1 MKAQLSQ
8 AHAQQDR
15 LRAEASAA
23 AAAHDAAE
31 ERVKALRAEVEQLQF
46 MLDEVHAA
54 RSTSPLGKVGGDCE
68 WNDLCLL
75 LFKYLAHSLGMQELA
90 L

>member
-1 MKAQLSQ
+1 MSELKAKLSQ
-8 AHAQQDR
+8 ATAQQDR

-54 RSTSPLGKVGGDCE
+54 RSTSPMGKVGG
-68 WNDLCLL
+68 LCGWDALRLL
-75 LFKYLAHSLGMQELA
+75 LS
-90 L
+90 